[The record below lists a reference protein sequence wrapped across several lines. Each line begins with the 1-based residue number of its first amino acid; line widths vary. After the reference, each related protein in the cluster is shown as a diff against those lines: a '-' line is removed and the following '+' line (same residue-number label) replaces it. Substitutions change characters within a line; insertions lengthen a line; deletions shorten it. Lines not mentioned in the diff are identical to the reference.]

1 MKLSEKIRACDFR
14 APAEVPDYEYGATKD
29 YSSIKFYS
37 IDTNEVLHL
46 ASQVAELEAD
56 LKKLRTDFCAVVS
69 EREQASAALA
79 EIREVWAGSEG
90 GEPVTC
96 QEAYFK
102 RLAQQCYEI
111 AVEALK

>member
-69 EREQASAALA
+69 EREQLKQEFSVGVAQAVGWMTAEFECLHEVNCPELLEKVLASL
-79 EIREVWAGSEG
+79 
-90 GEPVTC
+90 GEP
-96 QEAYFK
+96 K
-102 RLAQQCYEI
+102 
-111 AVEALK
+111 